1 MSRQIKSSD
10 STAAGDLKGYELIL
24 AVCGGIAAYK
34 LCQVAS
40 AMVQR
45 GCGVTVAMTEAATR
59 FVGPTTFQSLTGR
72 QVFSTLWDAQNYY
85 DPQHLKLSSRA
96 DLLLVAPA
104 TANIIGKAACGIAD
118 ELVSTMI
125 MAADCPV
132 VFAPAMNQRMWRNP
146 VVERNVCSLKDLNY
160 LFIEP
165 TSGWLA
171 CGEVGPGRLADV
183 DTIIAFVADR
193 LRAAA
198 PKSSG

>member
-1 MSRQIKSSD
+1 MSRQIKSND
-10 STAAGDLKGYELIL
+10 STGTGELPGYELIL

-40 AMVQR
+40 AFVQR

-72 QVFSTLWDAQNYY
+72 QVFTTLWDAQNYY

-132 VFAPAMNQRMWRNP
+132 VFAPAMNQRMWRSP
-146 VVERNVCSLKDLNY
+146 VVERNVRTLKDLQH
-160 LFIEP
+160 LFIDP

-193 LRAAA
+193 LSVAA
-198 PKSSG
+198 PKSTA

>member
-1 MSRQIKSSD
+1 MKSSD
-10 STAAGDLKGYELIL
+10 STAAGDLEGYELIL

-45 GCGVTVAMTEAATR
+45 GSGVTVAMTQAATR

-146 VVERNVCSLKDLNY
+146 VVERNVRMLKDLGY

>member
-1 MSRQIKSSD
+1 ME
-10 STAAGDLKGYELIL
+10 GYELVL

-34 LCQVAS
+34 LCQVTS

-45 GCGVTVAMTEAATR
+45 GCGVTVAMTEAATH

-72 QVFSTLWDAQNYY
+72 QVFTTLWDGQNYY
-85 DPQHLKLSSRA
+85 DPQHLKLTGRA
-96 DLLLVAPA
+96 NLLLVAPA
-104 TANIIGKAACGIAD
+104 TANIIGKVACGIAD

-132 VFAPAMNQRMWRNP
+132 VFAPAMNQRMWCNP
-146 VVERNVCSLKDLNY
+146 VVERNIHALKELGYD
-160 LFIEP
+160 FIEP

-183 DTIIAFVADR
+183 DTIVAFVADR
-193 LRAAA
+193 LKVA
-198 PKSSG
+198 PPRCTE

>member
-1 MSRQIKSSD
+1 MKSSD
-10 STAAGDLKGYELIL
+10 STTLGDLKGYELIL

-40 AMVQR
+40 ALVQR
-45 GCGVTVAMTEAATR
+45 GCGVTVAMTEAAAR

-72 QVFSTLWDAQNYY
+72 QVFTTLWDAQNYY

-146 VVERNVCSLKDLNY
+146 IVGRNVSKLKDLQY

-198 PKSSG
+198 PKSKA

>member
-1 MSRQIKSSD
+1 LSRQTKSTDSD
-10 STAAGDLKGYELIL
+10 APGDLAGYELIL

-34 LCQVAS
+34 LCQVTS
-40 AMVQR
+40 TLVQR
-45 GCGVTVAMTEAATR
+45 GCGVTVGMTTAATR

-72 QVFSTLWDAQNYY
+72 QVFTTLWDAQDYY

-104 TANIIGKAACGIAD
+104 TANILGKAACGIAD

-125 MAADCPV
+125 MAAGCPV
-132 VFAPAMNQRMWRNP
+132 VFAPAMNQRMWCNP
-146 VVERNVCSLKDLNY
+146 VVERNILTLTDLGY
-160 LFIEP
+160 SFIEP

-171 CGEVGPGRLADV
+171 CGEVGPGRLAEV

-193 LRAAA
+193 LKAAV
-198 PKSSG
+198 PKSAG